1 MEDTETKTL
10 KLTNELMDL
19 FYKGTEINN
28 LAVKIKLKEDAN
40 IIQQKRRPI
49 PIHLQDQEAQA
60 PNV

>member
-1 MEDTETKTL
+1 
-10 KLTNELMDL
+10 MDL
-19 FYKGTEINN
+19 FYKGTEIKN

-60 PNV
+60 PND